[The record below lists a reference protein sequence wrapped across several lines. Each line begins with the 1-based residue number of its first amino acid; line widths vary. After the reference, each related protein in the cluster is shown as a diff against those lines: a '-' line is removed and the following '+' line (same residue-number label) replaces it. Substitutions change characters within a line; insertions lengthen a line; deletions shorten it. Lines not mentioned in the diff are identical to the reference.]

1 MSGSG
6 SGSSGSGTVRIDQE
20 LISLDDA
27 KRHLRLNVLAA
38 VLDEDEDLRMKIFH
52 ATAVVLDYLARP
64 TDATWTADMAAWDV
78 TTVPRVVQAAIL
90 VQLAELYRFRGDDAN
105 ATPTPEHGFLSPL
118 VTALLAR
125 YREPA
130 LA

>member
-6 SGSSGSGTVRIDQE
+6 SGSGTVRIDQE
-20 LISLDDA
+20 LVSLDDA
-27 KRHLRLNVLAA
+27 KRHLRLNVLAP
-38 VLDEDEDLRMKIFH
+38 VLDEDDDLRMKILT
-52 ATAVVLDYLARP
+52 ATAVILDYLARP
-64 TDATWTADMAAWDV
+64 TDAVWTADMAAWDI

-90 VQLAELYRFRGDDAN
+90 VQLGELYRFRGDDAGM
-105 ATPTPEHGFLSPL
+105 TPTPEHGFLSPH

-125 YREPA
+125 YRDPA